1 MISPNSTK
9 SGTTHVIS
17 CYGATRGS
25 RTLCH
30 TEMGMAMPPLMPS
43 AVGERI
49 TVNNG
54 SSDLSRSF
62 SMSSSGDT
70 NSNIMFF
77 MPGSKK
83 AKVLIDSDDGMV
95 TSLGKIESQVGQA
108 SHFGMPTTS
117 LDMSG
122 MDDYLQLQQYF
133 VACTVRTKRGCATHP
148 RSIAER
154 IRKKSK
160 E

>member
-1 MISPNSTK
+1 MFFH
-9 SGTTHVIS
+9 GMAYVTTN
-17 CYGATRGS
+17 YGATRGS
-25 RTLCH
+25 RTLSH
-30 TEMGMAMPPLMPS
+30 TEMGMAMPVLMPS
-43 AVGERI
+43 AVGESI

-95 TSLGKIESQVGQA
+95 TSLSKIESQ
-108 SHFGMPTTS
+108 FGMSTTS

-133 VACTVRTKRGCATHP
+133 IAYTVCTKRGCATHP

-154 IRKKSK
+154 IS
-160 E
+160 

>member
-1 MISPNSTK
+1 MFFHGMAYVTMN
-9 SGTTHVIS
+9 
-17 CYGATRGS
+17 YGATRGS
-25 RTLCH
+25 RTLSH
-30 TEMGMAMPPLMPS
+30 TEMGMAMPVLMPS
-43 AVGERI
+43 AVGESI

-77 MPGSKK
+77 TPRSKK

-95 TSLGKIESQVGQA
+95 TSLSKIESQ
-108 SHFGMPTTS
+108 FGMSTTS
-117 LDMSG
+117 LDMSD

-133 VACTVRTKRGCATHP
+133 IAYTVCTKRGCATHP

>member
-9 SGTTHVIS
+9 SGTTHVLS

-30 TEMGMAMPPLMPS
+30 TEMGMAMPALMPS
-43 AVGERI
+43 AVGESI

-77 MPGSKK
+77 TPGSKK

-95 TSLGKIESQVGQA
+95 TSLSKIESQ
-108 SHFGMPTTS
+108 FGMSTTS

-133 VACTVRTKRGCATHP
+133 IACTVRTKRGCATHP
-148 RSIAER
+148 QSIAER
-154 IRKKSK
+154 IS
-160 E
+160 

>member
-9 SGTTHVIS
+9 SGTTHVLS

-25 RTLCH
+25 RTLSH
-30 TEMGMAMPPLMPS
+30 TEMGMAMPVLMPS
-43 AVGERI
+43 AVGESI

-62 SMSSSGDT
+62 SMISSGDT

-77 MPGSKK
+77 TPGSKK

-95 TSLGKIESQVGQA
+95 TSLSKIESQ
-108 SHFGMPTTS
+108 FGMSTTS

-133 VACTVRTKRGCATHP
+133 IAYTVCTKRGCATHP

>member
-9 SGTTHVIS
+9 SGTTHVLS

-25 RTLCH
+25 RTLSH
-30 TEMGMAMPPLMPS
+30 TKMGMAMPVLMPS
-43 AVGERI
+43 AVGESI

-54 SSDLSRSF
+54 SSYLSRSF

-95 TSLGKIESQVGQA
+95 TSLSKIESQ
-108 SHFGMPTTS
+108 FGMSTTS

-133 VACTVRTKRGCATHP
+133 IAYTVCTKRGCATHP

>member
-9 SGTTHVIS
+9 SGTTHVLS

-30 TEMGMAMPPLMPS
+30 TEMGMAMPALMPS
-43 AVGERI
+43 AVGESI

-77 MPGSKK
+77 TPGSKK

-95 TSLGKIESQVGQA
+95 TSLSKIESQ
-108 SHFGMPTTS
+108 FGMSTTS

-133 VACTVRTKRGCATHP
+133 IACTVRTKRGCATHP
-148 RSIAER
+148 QSIAER

>member
-9 SGTTHVIS
+9 SGTTHVLS

-25 RTLCH
+25 RTLSH
-30 TEMGMAMPPLMPS
+30 TEMGMAMPVLMPS
-43 AVGERI
+43 AVGESI

-95 TSLGKIESQVGQA
+95 TSLSKIESQ
-108 SHFGMPTTS
+108 FGMSTTS

-133 VACTVRTKRGCATHP
+133 IAYTVCTKRGCATHP

-154 IRKKSK
+154 IS
-160 E
+160 

>member
-1 MISPNSTK
+1 MFFH
-9 SGTTHVIS
+9 GMAYATTN
-17 CYGATRGS
+17 YGATRGS

-95 TSLGKIESQVGQA
+95 TSLGKIESQ
-108 SHFGMPTTS
+108 FGMPTTS

>member
-1 MISPNSTK
+1 
-9 SGTTHVIS
+9 
-17 CYGATRGS
+17 
-25 RTLCH
+25 
-30 TEMGMAMPPLMPS
+30 MGMAMPPLMPS

-95 TSLGKIESQVGQA
+95 TSLGKIESQ
-108 SHFGMPTTS
+108 FGMPTTS

-154 IRKKSK
+154 IS
-160 E
+160 

>member
-9 SGTTHVIS
+9 SGTTRVLS

-30 TEMGMAMPPLMPS
+30 TEMGMAMPALMPS
-43 AVGERI
+43 AVGESI

-77 MPGSKK
+77 TPGSKK

-95 TSLGKIESQVGQA
+95 TSLSKIESQ
-108 SHFGMPTTS
+108 FGMSTTS

-133 VACTVRTKRGCATHP
+133 IACTVRTKRGCATHP
-148 RSIAER
+148 QSIAER

>member
-9 SGTTHVIS
+9 SGTTHVLS

-25 RTLCH
+25 RTLSH
-30 TEMGMAMPPLMPS
+30 TEMGMAMPVLMPS
-43 AVGERI
+43 AVGESI
-49 TVNNG
+49 IVNNG

-77 MPGSKK
+77 TPGSKK

-95 TSLGKIESQVGQA
+95 TSLSKIESQ
-108 SHFGMPTTS
+108 FGMSTTS

-133 VACTVRTKRGCATHP
+133 IAYTVCTKRGCATHP
-148 RSIAER
+148 RSITER

>member
-9 SGTTHVIS
+9 SGTTHVLS

-30 TEMGMAMPPLMPS
+30 TEMGMAMPALMPS
-43 AVGERI
+43 AVGESI

-77 MPGSKK
+77 TPGSKK

-95 TSLGKIESQVGQA
+95 TSLSKIESQVGQA
-108 SHFGMPTTS
+108 SHFGMSTTS

-133 VACTVRTKRGCATHP
+133 IACTVRTKRGCATHP
-148 RSIAER
+148 QSIAER
-154 IRKKSK
+154 IS
-160 E
+160 

>member
-1 MISPNSTK
+1 MFFH
-9 SGTTHVIS
+9 GMAYVTTN
-17 CYGATRGS
+17 YGATRGS
-25 RTLCH
+25 RTLSH
-30 TEMGMAMPPLMPS
+30 MEMGMAMPVLMPS
-43 AVGERI
+43 AVGESI

-77 MPGSKK
+77 TPGSKK

-95 TSLGKIESQVGQA
+95 TSLSKIESQ
-108 SHFGMPTTS
+108 FGMSTTS

-133 VACTVRTKRGCATHP
+133 IAYTVCTKRGCATHP

-154 IRKKSK
+154 IS
-160 E
+160 

>member
-1 MISPNSTK
+1 MFFH
-9 SGTTHVIS
+9 GMAYVTTN
-17 CYGATRGS
+17 YGATRGS
-25 RTLCH
+25 RTLSH
-30 TEMGMAMPPLMPS
+30 TEMGMAMPVLMPS
-43 AVGERI
+43 AVGESI

-95 TSLGKIESQVGQA
+95 TSLSKIESQ
-108 SHFGMPTTS
+108 FGMSTTS

-133 VACTVRTKRGCATHP
+133 IAYTVCTKRGCATHP

>member
-9 SGTTHVIS
+9 SGTTHVLS

-30 TEMGMAMPPLMPS
+30 TEMGMAMPALMPS
-43 AVGERI
+43 IVGESI

-54 SSDLSRSF
+54 SSNLSR
-62 SMSSSGDT
+62 SSSGDT

-77 MPGSKK
+77 TPRSKK

-95 TSLGKIESQVGQA
+95 TSLSKIESQ
-108 SHFGMPTTS
+108 FGMSTTS

-133 VACTVRTKRGCATHP
+133 IACTVRTKRGCATHP

>member
-25 RTLCH
+25 RTLSH
-30 TEMGMAMPPLMPS
+30 TEMGMAMPVLMPS
-43 AVGERI
+43 AVGESI

-77 MPGSKK
+77 TPRSKK

-95 TSLGKIESQVGQA
+95 TSLSKIESQ
-108 SHFGMPTTS
+108 FGMSTTS
-117 LDMSG
+117 LDMSD

-133 VACTVRTKRGCATHP
+133 IAYTVCTKRGCATHP

>member
-9 SGTTHVIS
+9 SGTTRVLS

-30 TEMGMAMPPLMPS
+30 TEMGMAMPALMPS
-43 AVGERI
+43 AVGESI

-77 MPGSKK
+77 TPGSKK

-95 TSLGKIESQVGQA
+95 TSLSKIESQ
-108 SHFGMPTTS
+108 FGMSTTS

-133 VACTVRTKRGCATHP
+133 IACTVRTKRGCATHP
-148 RSIAER
+148 QSIAER
-154 IRKKSK
+154 IS
-160 E
+160 

>member
-9 SGTTHVIS
+9 SGTTHVLS

-25 RTLCH
+25 RTLSH
-30 TEMGMAMPPLMPS
+30 TEMGMAMPVLMPS
-43 AVGERI
+43 AVGESI

-95 TSLGKIESQVGQA
+95 TSLSKIESQ
-108 SHFGMPTTS
+108 FGMSTTS

-133 VACTVRTKRGCATHP
+133 IAYTVCTKRGCATHP

>member
-25 RTLCH
+25 RTLSH
-30 TEMGMAMPPLMPS
+30 TEMGMAMPVLMPS
-43 AVGERI
+43 AVGESI

-77 MPGSKK
+77 TPRSKK

-95 TSLGKIESQVGQA
+95 TSLSKIESQ
-108 SHFGMPTTS
+108 FGMSTTS
-117 LDMSG
+117 LDMSD

-133 VACTVRTKRGCATHP
+133 IAYTVCTKRGCATHP

-154 IRKKSK
+154 IS
-160 E
+160 

>member
-9 SGTTHVIS
+9 SGTTHVLS

-25 RTLCH
+25 RTLSH
-30 TEMGMAMPPLMPS
+30 TEMGMAMPVLMPS
-43 AVGERI
+43 AVGESI

-77 MPGSKK
+77 TPRSKK

-95 TSLGKIESQVGQA
+95 TSLSKIESQ
-108 SHFGMPTTS
+108 FGMSTTS
-117 LDMSG
+117 LDMSD

-133 VACTVRTKRGCATHP
+133 IAYTVCTKRGCATHP

>member
-9 SGTTHVIS
+9 SGTTHVLS

-30 TEMGMAMPPLMPS
+30 TEMGMAMPALMPS
-43 AVGERI
+43 AVGESI

-77 MPGSKK
+77 TPGSKK

-95 TSLGKIESQVGQA
+95 TSLSKIESQVGQA
-108 SHFGMPTTS
+108 SHVYTS
-117 LDMSG
+117 
-122 MDDYLQLQQYF
+122 
-133 VACTVRTKRGCATHP
+133 HP
-148 RSIAER
+148 SALCCPSIV
-154 IRKKSK
+154 
-160 E
+160 